1 MQFLLGNSFNSID
14 KSMADDWITETIK
27 IVIVESERIAY
38 RNKINVRDVKM
49 PVELDQTRVT
59 QF

>member
-1 MQFLLGNSFNSID
+1 
-14 KSMADDWITETIK
+14 MADDWITETIK